1 MKWIKYSRLNILI
14 NKWFYQVGIVG
25 RTWAGKSSLL
35 QAMFRCAAFCSTHF
49 RIYSYLLFL
58 LLSVVELGNGKIEI
72 DGYNLRL
79 VGLDV
84 LRRGLAL
91 VPQDS
96 TLFLGTLRDNL

>member
-1 MKWIKYSRLNILI
+1 MWGEPELAKVLFYKRYFGLYSTYLSYTFSFVL
-14 NKWFYQVGIVG
+14 FFF
-25 RTWAGKSSLL
+25 S
-35 QAMFRCAAFCSTHF
+35 C
-49 RIYSYLLFL
+49 RI
-58 LLSVVELGNGKIEI
+58 VELENGKIEI
-72 DGYNLRL
+72 DGYDVRS

>member
-1 MKWIKYSRLNILI
+1 MFLSGRRCWANWSRQ
-14 NKWFYQVGIVG
+14 KFPFTSDVSV
-25 RTWAGKSSLL
+25 R
-35 QAMFRCAAFCSTHF
+35 FAFTSPFSTHF
-49 RIYSYLLFL
+49 NLFL
-58 LLSVVELGNGKIEI
+58 LLFCSTVELSNGKIEI
-72 DGYNLRL
+72 DGCNIRS

>member
-1 MKWIKYSRLNILI
+1 
-14 NKWFYQVGIVG
+14 
-25 RTWAGKSSLL
+25 
-35 QAMFRCAAFCSTHF
+35 MFRCAILCSSSPHF
-49 RIYSYLLFL
+49 HSYSYFLFFL
-58 LLSVVELGNGKIEI
+58 FSVVELENGKIDI

-79 VGLDV
+79 VGLNV

>member
-1 MKWIKYSRLNILI
+1 
-14 NKWFYQVGIVG
+14 
-25 RTWAGKSSLL
+25 
-35 QAMFRCAAFCSTHF
+35 MFRCAILCSPLFLLH
-49 RIYSYLLFL
+49 SYLLFSL
-58 LLSVVELGNGKIEI
+58 FSVVELGNGKIEI
-72 DGYNLRL
+72 DGYNIRS

>member
-1 MKWIKYSRLNILI
+1 
-14 NKWFYQVGIVG
+14 
-25 RTWAGKSSLL
+25 
-35 QAMFRCAAFCSTHF
+35 MFRCAILCLPHF
-49 RIYSYLLFL
+49 LLHSDLLFQF
-58 LLSVVELGNGKIEI
+58 SVVELENGKIEI
-72 DGYNLRL
+72 DGYNVRS